1 MKNTYSKYVLIIVLI
16 LILCS
21 IFRSIDS
28 KIIEGADY
36 YVKKEDILN
45 KSKSPFPDFNI
56 IDNFI
61 NDMIVPK
68 IFTIFKYS
76 KINEFEE
83 LGRVDSEKASTKKGK
98 KNLTA
103 EKKRIINKLN
113 KA

>member
-36 YVKKEDILN
+36 YVSKEDILA
-45 KSKSPFPDFNI
+45 KSKSPFSDSNI

-76 KINEFEE
+76 KINESEE
-83 LGRVDSEKASTKKGK
+83 LNAIKMLAKEKSSQKQ
-98 KNLTA
+98 
-103 EKKRIINKLN
+103 
-113 KA
+113 

>member
-1 MKNTYSKYVLIIVLI
+1 MKNTYSKYILLIVLI

-21 IFRSIDS
+21 IFRSIDG
-28 KIIEGADY
+28 KIIEGSDNIS
-36 YVKKEDILN
+36 KEDILA

-83 LGRVDSEKASTKKGK
+83 LNAIKMLAKEKSSQKQK
-98 KNLTA
+98 
-103 EKKRIINKLN
+103 E
-113 KA
+113 